1 MWRLWRQ
8 ITLKRTWGNLSV
20 WEKLKLLYFVLM
32 DTSLDIKV
40 RTYLPRLFQEG
51 RVGDLKKCGWNV
63 RADACVMP
71 HRRRTS
77 NA

>member
-1 MWRLWRQ
+1 MWRLGRQ

-40 RTYLPRLFQEG
+40 RTYLPSLFFR
-51 RVGDLKKCGWNV
+51 RVG
-63 RADACVMP
+63 
-71 HRRRTS
+71 
-77 NA
+77 

>member
-8 ITLKRTWGNLSV
+8 ITLKRTWGNLRV

-40 RTYLPRLFQEG
+40 RTYLPSPFREG
-51 RVGDLKKCGWNV
+51 RVGGLKYGWV
-63 RADACVMP
+63 EHAD
-71 HRRRTS
+71 
-77 NA
+77 